1 MASEILKFVWRVS
14 KMENNYQLS
23 RIHNY
28 ISGLMNKEEMF
39 QLEKEALEDPF
50 LQDAIEGYRLQKGVD
65 VRQLSLLQQRLNRR
79 VEQTISTRN
88 AQFYTWQR
96 LAVGSAAAVIFVV
109 LIAFIYF
116 KNFNTNKSRTTEVEL
131 SSPENKIA
139 IEPILTGGDASPIEG
154 WNAFEQYLQRNVQV
168 RDVGGKIIL
177 NFEVD
182 KNGKLINVNFEDA
195 PNEVLKK
202 EILRL
207 IDKGPKWH
215 GKKGKLIISF
225 PIENP
230 TQAFKPT
237 HCFGIEEK
245 SN

>member
-1 MASEILKFVWRVS
+1 
-14 KMENNYQLS
+14 MENNYQLS

-96 LAVGSAAAVIFVV
+96 LAIGSAAAVIFVV

-116 KNFNTNKSRTTEVEL
+116 KNFNATKSRTTEVEL

-139 IEPILTGGDASPIEG
+139 IEPILAGGDASPIEG
-154 WNAFEQYLQRNVQV
+154 WNAFEEYLQKNTRLK
-168 RDVGGKIIL
+168 DVGGKIVL
-177 NFEVD
+177 TFNVD
-182 KNGKLINVNFEDA
+182 KNGKLVHLNFEEVPNDA
-195 PNEVLKK
+195 LKA
-202 EILRL
+202 ESIRL
-207 IDKGPKWH
+207 IEQGPKWQ

-225 PIENP
+225 PTDNP
-230 TQAFKPT
+230 NQLVKPT
-237 HCFGIEEK
+237 HCFGIEDK
-245 SN
+245 K

>member
-1 MASEILKFVWRVS
+1 
-14 KMENNYQLS
+14 MENNYQLS

-39 QLEKEALEDPF
+39 QIEKEALEDPF

-65 VRQLSLLQQRLNRR
+65 VRQLSLLQQRFNRR

-96 LAVGSAAAVIFVV
+96 LAIGSAAAVIFVV

-116 KNFNTNKSRTTEVEL
+116 KNFNSNKSRTTDVVL
-131 SSPENKIA
+131 SSPENTIA

-154 WNAFEQYLQRNVQV
+154 WNAFEQYLQNNIQLQHT
-168 RDVGGKIIL
+168 GGKAIL

-182 KNGKLINVNFEDA
+182 KNGKLIHVNFEEV
-195 PNEVLKK
+195 PNEVLKE

-207 IDKGPKWH
+207 IDKGPKWQ
-215 GKKGKLIISF
+215 GEKGKLIISF